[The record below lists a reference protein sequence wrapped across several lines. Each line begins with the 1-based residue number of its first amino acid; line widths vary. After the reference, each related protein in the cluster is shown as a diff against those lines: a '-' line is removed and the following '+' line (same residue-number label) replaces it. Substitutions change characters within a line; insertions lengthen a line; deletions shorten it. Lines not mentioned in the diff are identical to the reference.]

1 VGIPFRR
8 SSNVPTLKL
17 GLPSVLLASLFIAGC
32 GGGVEVGVVVP
43 PPDNPPDFDVIALID
58 GQRVS
63 GVDVFPGESQ
73 TISVVAGDSFEL
85 DSSGPVFWD
94 VSAGG
99 STAVAALAGS
109 TFVYQGAALNETS
122 VGDSH
127 LVIGTS
133 SSAAPGSSIPID
145 ITVTSKNDS
154 SQVATITLL
163 VTD

>member
-1 VGIPFRR
+1 MTSRWDSRALTLGRPF
-8 SSNVPTLKL
+8 V
-17 GLPSVLLASLFIAGC
+17 VLASLFIAGC
-32 GGGVEVGVVVP
+32 GGGVDVGVVVA
-43 PPDNPPDFDVIALID
+43 PPDNGPDFDVIALID

-99 STAVAALAGS
+99 SAAVAALAGS
-109 TFVYQGAALNETS
+109 TFVYRGAALNETS

-127 LVIGTS
+127 FVIGTS
-133 SSAAPGSSIPID
+133 SSAPPGSSIPIN

-154 SQVATITLL
+154 SQVSTITLL
-163 VTD
+163 VAD